1 MIDGCIDRLTVIR
14 RLDIVFRGIPDVRR
28 MIKRGCGY
36 HGIQYS
42 KDNWTK
48 FWKYFKATWIK
59 KFVSAWWNTNGLGK
73 DIVNR
78 TNNPLERYNRTL
90 NDAFSVA
97 HPDVTQFIS
106 VIEAQSRAYVRL
118 INDIS
123 NRRTT
128 APAHAPAQPAPTFDS
143 DSDFEVDSDSDL
155 DVSDPGSE
163 ASDGASVASR
173 SPEF

>member
-1 MIDGCIDRLTVIR
+1 MRQVPSGPPPVFVNWKQQMLLATDQIGIR
-14 RLDIVFRGIPDVRR
+14 NVTLPPNDVWRMVRDQFLDND
-28 MIKRGCGY
+28 
-36 HGIQYS
+36 
-42 KDNWTK
+42 
-48 FWKYFKATWIK
+48 
-59 KFVSAWWNTNGLGK
+59 
-73 DIVNR
+73 
-78 TNNPLERYNRTL
+78 RTL

-106 VIEAQSRAYVRL
+106 VIEAQSRECVRL

-123 NRRTT
+123 NRRAT
-128 APAHAPAQPAPTFDS
+128 APAHAPAQPAPAFDS

-173 SPEF
+173 SPEY